1 MCAIPNGSNARK
13 ISGDPRGNYENS
25 KKTQIE
31 TVNPGNQEKLPFN
44 WVQRLD
50 LFTLFLACYAAVV
63 ILGSNYFDIFPT
75 NRNLT
80 YNLSISA
87 IFLAAAL
94 WFKYTRRCNQ
104 YWQIAFAFFIASVG
118 YPITSLTVGWKSAMM
133 SRLGLAATVT
143 SQGTA
148 VDKLFEVMLMVAS
161 TLVLSKLSG
170 ADLGSIF
177 IQRGS
182 LKPGLGIG
190 GLVFLNFFI
199 SALMFFATRFQKL
212 DLLGDAIVWG
222 LVFSLANGFM
232 EELWIRGIFLRRLA
246 PFLGVGGSVWLT
258 ATAFALMHGAAYYFM
273 PAVLPIF
280 IVNTMTLGLACG
292 YLIMK
297 TDSIWGA
304 TLIHAAADLFLFIAV
319 LSNAA

>member
-1 MCAIPNGSNARK
+1 MATQTINAR
-13 ISGDPRGNYENS
+13 PA
-25 KKTQIE
+25 
-31 TVNPGNQEKLPFN
+31 NQGTMLPN
-44 WVQRLD
+44 WFQRAG
-50 LFTLFLACYAAVV
+50 LFLAFLACYVAVI

-80 YNLSISA
+80 YNLAISA
-87 IFLAAAL
+87 IFLITAL
-94 WFKYTRRCNQ
+94 WFKSTQRLNK
-104 YWQIAFAFFIASVG
+104 YWQITFAFFMASVV
-118 YPITSLTVGWKSAMM
+118 YPVTSLTIGWKSAMM

-148 VDKLFEVMLMVAS
+148 VDKLFEVTLMVVPI
-161 TLVLSKLSG
+161 LVLSKLSG

-177 IQRGS
+177 IKRGS
-182 LKPGLGIG
+182 LKLGLGIG
-190 GLVFLNFFI
+190 GLVFLNFST
-199 SALMFFATRFQKL
+199 SALMFFATRFQKIE
-212 DLLGDAIVWG
+212 LLGDAIVWG

-246 PFLGVGGSVWLT
+246 PFLGIGGSVWLT
-258 ATAFALMHGAAYYFM
+258 ATIFALMHGAAYYFM

-280 IVNTMTLGLACG
+280 IVNTMALGLACG

-304 TLIHAAADLFLFIAV
+304 ALIHAAADLFLFIAI

>member
-1 MCAIPNGSNARK
+1 M
-13 ISGDPRGNYENS
+13 
-25 KKTQIE
+25 KTQIG
-31 TVNPGNQEKLPFN
+31 TVNLGNQEKFPLN
-44 WVQRLD
+44 WVQRLG
-50 LFTLFLACYAAVV
+50 LFIIFLACYVAVI

-75 NRNLT
+75 NHNLT
-80 YNLSISA
+80 YNLSISS
-87 IFLAAAL
+87 IFLVAAL
-94 WFKYTRRCNQ
+94 WFKSTQRWNK

-118 YPITSLTVGWKSAMM
+118 YPITSLTVGWKSAVM
-133 SRLGLAATVT
+133 SRLGLAATIT

-148 VDKLFEVMLMVAS
+148 IDKLFEVILMVVPI
-161 TLVLSKLSG
+161 LVLSKLSG

-177 IQRGS
+177 IKRGS
-182 LKPGLGIG
+182 LKLDLGIG
-190 GLVFLNFFI
+190 GLVFLNFST

-258 ATAFALMHGAAYYFM
+258 AIIFALMHGAAYYFM

-280 IVNTMTLGLACG
+280 VVNTMTLGLACG
-292 YLIMK
+292 FLMIK

-304 TLIHAAADLFLFIAV
+304 ALIHAAADLFLFIAV
-319 LSNAA
+319 LSNAV